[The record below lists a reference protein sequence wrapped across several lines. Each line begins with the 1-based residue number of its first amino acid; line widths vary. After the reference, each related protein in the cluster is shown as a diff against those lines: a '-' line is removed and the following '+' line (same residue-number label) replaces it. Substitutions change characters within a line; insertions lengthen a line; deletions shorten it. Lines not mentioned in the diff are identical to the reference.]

1 MSPHAVLRQ
10 GGPLPLRR
18 PRNLNLACL
27 HCLSRPFATFSQL
40 RVCFIVGRQV
50 PEATATQLTSE
61 QMQIDKILRA
71 VLVAGALLIPAGLQA
86 QQAVPKVFIDC
97 NARNCNQ
104 EYFRTEI
111 DWVNWVRDRAD
122 SDVHLIF
129 TSESMGSG
137 GQLYQMDLIGMGSAA
152 GYSESLR
159 LPTLPTATERE
170 ELDQIVEAMAL
181 ALAQFAT
188 VEGFRDLVTVQ
199 ITSLRAGLDPTAGVV
214 AREEVVD
221 PWNLWTFNLSGNAD
235 LSGEDT
241 RSNRRIRSSFSASRV
256 SPNWKIN
263 LRGDLNYNRRQ
274 IELSNSDTDFVDSR
288 TDWGATALVVKTV
301 APRVSV
307 GFRSEARRIVS
318 FNQGFRAEFTPA
330 IEYSFFPYE
339 EATRRSLTAYYQIGP
354 AYRDYIETTVFGE
367 EDELRWEQSATLA
380 LSQRQTWGD
389 ASIRINGS
397 HFLHDLDLYNVS
409 LRGDLEFRITRGL
422 SLSTQGNVSWVQDQI
437 YLSGED
443 ATSEEE
449 LLDLVRRGQSFTWGF
464 QVGFNFRFGSIF
476 NNVVN
481 NRFGGGGGG
490 FGFGGGGG
498 GGGE

>member
-1 MSPHAVLRQ
+1 
-10 GGPLPLRR
+10 
-18 PRNLNLACL
+18 
-27 HCLSRPFATFSQL
+27 
-40 RVCFIVGRQV
+40 
-50 PEATATQLTSE
+50 
-61 QMQIDKILRA
+61 MQIKKFIRTAILTA
-71 VLVAGALLIPAGLQA
+71 ALAIPAGLQA
-86 QQAVPKVFIDC
+86 QQSVPNVFIDC

-104 EYFRTEI
+104 QYFRTEI

-129 TSESMGSG
+129 TSESTGSG
-137 GQLYQMDLIGMGSAA
+137 GQIYQMDFLGVGDAA

-159 LPTLPTATERE
+159 LPTLSTATERE

-181 ALAQFAT
+181 ALAQFAA
-188 VEGFRDLVTVQ
+188 VEGFRDLVSIQ
-199 ITSLRAGLDPTAGVV
+199 ISGLRAGLDPTARVV
-214 AREEVVD
+214 SQEEVDD

-256 SPNWKIN
+256 SPDWKIN
-263 LRGDLNYNRRQ
+263 LRGDVNYNRRQ
-274 IELSNSDTDFVDSR
+274 IELSGSAEDFVDSR
-288 TDWGATALVVKTV
+288 TDWGATALVVKSV
-301 APRVSV
+301 APKVSV

-367 EDELRWEQSATLA
+367 DEELRWEQSATLA

-389 ASIRINGS
+389 ASIRVNAS

-409 LRGDLEFRITRGL
+409 LRGDINFRITRGL
-422 SLSTQGNVSWVQDQI
+422 SFNTRANVSWVQDQI
-437 YLSGED
+437 YLSGKN

-449 LLDLVRRGQSFTWGF
+449 LLDLVRRSQSFAWGF

-490 FGFGGGGG
+490 GGGFFF
-498 GGGE
+498 